1 MKKKNIKRLL
11 TEMIEREFDTDEIS
25 DVFYDI
31 DHYLFS
37 IRESKNEKCDDEY
50 REFWGS
56 QIQHNCEQLEET
68 LEKYCLDF
76 TIEEIEEPF

>member
-1 MKKKNIKRLL
+1 MKKENVKRLL

-37 IRESKNEKCDDEY
+37 IRESKRESETKEY
-50 REFWGS
+50 REFWFS
-56 QIQHNCEQLEET
+56 QIPHYRKQLVKT
-68 LEKYCLDF
+68 LDNSSLDY
-76 TIEEIEEPF
+76 TIQEIEENF

>member
-1 MKKKNIKRLL
+1 MKKENVKRLL
-11 TEMIEREFDTDEIS
+11 TEMIEREFDTNEIA
-25 DVFYDI
+25 DVFNDI

-56 QIQHNCEQLEET
+56 QIQHYCEQLEET